1 MQWIIPVLLVL
12 LILLRWVPS
21 IIERFRPFPYLI
33 SLIGLAW
40 VPALAYA
47 IVCALLGWVAPAWVS
62 CAIALWVLSLRVG
75 YVRNVFRKTT
85 EQKPQ
90 LTCMTLNCR
99 FGRADANH
107 IVSTIRDQHVDILA
121 LQEVTTDLIDRLKA
135 AGINEL
141 LPYCQL
147 GQSREGDNGGF
158 NALFSNIKPTAS
170 FDSIILDYPGAQL
183 PSMHFS
189 IPGLGTVAAFSVHPK
204 SPMRSCKD
212 RLHGL
217 SILSALP
224 GVYIS
229 TKDESRAEEYF
240 PLTLV
245 MGDLNATLDTKF
257 VRRWQRE
264 EGELKDAAFALGKS
278 SYASFPSWTAVPLIE
293 LDHILYRIVADAP
306 EAGDSIRNFRVRRV
320 KNIAITNTDHL
331 AIVSSFVWN

>member
-62 CAIALWVLSLRVG
+62 CAIALWVLSLRAG
-75 YVRNVFRKTT
+75 YVRNIFRKTDSK
-85 EQKPQ
+85 KPQ

-99 FGRADANH
+99 FGRADADH
-107 IVSTIRDQHVDILA
+107 IVSTLRDQHVDILA
-121 LQEVTTDLIDRLKA
+121 LQEVTDDLITRLKA
-135 AGINEL
+135 SSIEEL

-147 GQSREGDNGGF
+147 GQAREGDNGGF
-158 NALFSNIKPTAS
+158 NALFSNIKPSAT
-170 FDSIILDYPGAQL
+170 FDRIILDYPGAQL

-217 SILSALP
+217 SILSTLP

-229 TKDESRAEEYF
+229 TQDENRAADYF

-278 SYASFPSWTAVPLIE
+278 SYASFPSWTAVPLLE
-293 LDHILYRIVADAP
+293 LDHIMYRIAADAP
-306 EAGDSIRNFRVRRV
+306 QAGADIRKFHVQRVE
-320 KNIAITNTDHL
+320 NIKITDTDHL
-331 AIVSSFVWN
+331 AIISSFSWN